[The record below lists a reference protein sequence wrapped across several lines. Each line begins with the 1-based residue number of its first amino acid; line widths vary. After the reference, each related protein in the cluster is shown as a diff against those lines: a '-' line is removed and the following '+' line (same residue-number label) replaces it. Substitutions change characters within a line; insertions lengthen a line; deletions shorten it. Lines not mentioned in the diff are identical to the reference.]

1 MEKTNQVNNYE
12 AVEKIRVEKSILRL
26 LVIGVAVVFIVA
38 FLVAYNSQSYFLLKL
53 LVAEV
58 ILSFVIILAGNKYMS
73 H

>member
-26 LVIGVAVVFIVA
+26 LVIGVAAVFIVA

-58 ILSFVIILAGNKYMS
+58 ILSCVIILAGNKYMS

>member
-26 LVIGVAVVFIVA
+26 LVIGVAAVFIVA
-38 FLVAYNSQSYFLLKL
+38 FLVAYSSQSYFLLKL

-58 ILSFVIILAGNKYMS
+58 ILSCVIIFAGNKYMS